1 MKCEKKSKGT
11 TECSK
16 KTVICDVET
25 TQCEDET
32 VKCKKKITWYSKLPT
47 NRYHTPP
54 LPAPFFLGGYGRI
67 TLFCLVLW
75 VGLSIC
81 SFFNLSR
88 I

>member
-54 LPAPFFLGGYGRI
+54 PPRPLFFGGVR
-67 TLFCLVLW
+67 
-75 VGLSIC
+75 
-81 SFFNLSR
+81 
-88 I
+88 